1 MKKVTSFLTNNIAI
15 TILILMIIVA
25 TILDRSFL
33 APANLFNVFN
43 QNSIKGIMAI
53 GMTFLILNGYFDMSL
68 CTLVSLT
75 AALSCGLQNQIGIFG
90 AVLVSLL
97 VGAVVGVING
107 TLVAYV
113 GINGFVVT
121 LATMLGCRGLA
132 YIYPNEKSIV
142 APNMN
147 FLKFGIGKKT
157 IFINFVICGVG
168 SALGG
173 ILYAASLGSSSPA
186 LGWPDM
192 HMLVIAAC
200 VLGGAKLSGGYG
212 NLWFSLVG
220 VMILGIVINIMSITG
235 AAPWVSTFCTGAIM
249 IAVLIADKL
258 ITDARNAEALKAAE
272 EAFNKG
278 K

>member
-1 MKKVTSFLTNNIAI
+1 
-15 TILILMIIVA
+15 
-25 TILDRSFL
+25 
-33 APANLFNVFN
+33 
-43 QNSIKGIMAI
+43 
-53 GMTFLILNGYFDMSL
+53 
-68 CTLVSLT
+68 
-75 AALSCGLQNQIGIFG
+75 
-90 AVLVSLL
+90 
-97 VGAVVGVING
+97 
-107 TLVAYV
+107 
-113 GINGFVVT
+113 
-121 LATMLGCRGLA
+121 MLGCRGLA

-142 APNMN
+142 APNMS
-147 FLKFGIGKKT
+147 FLKFGIGKVGPLSYISILYLILMFIAWFVLRFTNHGRNTYAAGGNAAASANAGIDVKRT

-212 NLWFSLVG
+212 NLWFSMVG

-272 EAFNKG
+272 EAFKSRS
-278 K
+278 